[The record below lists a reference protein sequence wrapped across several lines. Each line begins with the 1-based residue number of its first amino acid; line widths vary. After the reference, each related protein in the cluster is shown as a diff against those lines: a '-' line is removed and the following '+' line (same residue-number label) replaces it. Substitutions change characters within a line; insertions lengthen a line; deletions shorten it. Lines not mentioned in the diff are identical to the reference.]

1 MTGFTSAS
9 PPSAGFAKLMYYF
22 AGAIGAPNRSQIER
36 RSTHGATTLGG
47 PMKFSRR
54 QWLQLAAGA
63 AALPAL
69 PGIASAQSYPAR
81 PVTLVAPFPA
91 GGPVDTIARILGE
104 HLQGLLGQ
112 PFIVEDIAGAAG
124 SIGVGRVA
132 RAAPDGYTL
141 SVGQWSTHV
150 ANAAIYKL
158 PYDTLTDF
166 QPIALLSSNPGLIV
180 GRKDLPANNLKELIA
195 WLKANPEK
203 ATQGTPGVGGFGHI
217 GGVFFQTVTGTKY
230 QFVPYRG
237 AAPMMAGLLAG
248 QVDFIV
254 DTPTTSIPQILGG
267 AIKGFAVMS
276 KTRLA
281 AIPDVPTVDEAGTP
295 DLYLLQWNA
304 VWAPKGTPGEI
315 VTKLNKAIVQTMA
328 DPSVRRKLADLGQE
342 IYPPELQTPEALAA
356 FQKSE
361 LAKWGPIIT
370 AANIKVE

>member
-1 MTGFTSAS
+1 M
-9 PPSAGFAKLMYYF
+9 KL
-22 AGAIGAPNRSQIER
+22 
-36 RSTHGATTLGG
+36 
-47 PMKFSRR
+47 SRR
-54 QWLQLAAGA
+54 KFLHLAAGT

-69 PGIASAQSYPAR
+69 SRVAQAQAYPAR
-81 PVTLVAPFPA
+81 PITLVAPFPA

-104 HLQGLLGQ
+104 HMQGSLGQ
-112 PFIVEDIAGAAG
+112 TCIIENVAGAAG

-166 QPIALLSSNPGLIV
+166 APIALLSNNPGLIV
-180 GRKDLPANNLKELIA
+180 GRKDLPANNLKELVA
-195 WLKANPEK
+195 WLKANPQK

-217 GGVFFQTVTGTKY
+217 GGVFFQKVTDTNY

-237 AAPMMAGLLAG
+237 AAPMVAALLAG
-248 QVDFIV
+248 QVDMIV

-267 AIKGFAVMS
+267 TFKGFAVMS

-281 AIPDVPTVDEAGTP
+281 AVPDLPTVDEAGAP
-295 DLYLLQWNA
+295 GLYLLQWNA
-304 VWAPKGTPGEI
+304 VWAPKGTPADI
-315 VTKLNKAIVQTMA
+315 VTKLNKAIVGAMA
-328 DPSVRRKLADLGQE
+328 DPAVRRRLADLGQE
-342 IYPPELQTPEALAA
+342 FYPPEMQTPQALGA
-356 FQKSE
+356 FQKAE
-361 LAKWGPIIT
+361 LEKWRPIIT

>member
-1 MTGFTSAS
+1 M
-9 PPSAGFAKLMYYF
+9 KL
-22 AGAIGAPNRSQIER
+22 PR
-36 RSTHGATTLGG
+36 R
-47 PMKFSRR
+47 KF
-54 QWLQLAAGA
+54 LQLATGA

-69 PGIASAQSYPAR
+69 PGIARAQAYPAR
-81 PVTLVAPFPA
+81 PITLIAPFPA

-104 HLQGLLGQ
+104 HMQRTLGQ
-112 PFIVEDIAGAAG
+112 PCIIEDVAGAAG

-166 QPIALLSSNPGLIV
+166 QPIALLSNNPGLIV

-217 GGVFFQTVTGTKY
+217 GGVFFQKVTGTNY

-237 AAPMMAGLLAG
+237 AAPMIAALLAG
-248 QVDFIV
+248 QVDMVV
-254 DTPTTSIPQILGG
+254 DTPTTSIPQILSGT
-267 AIKGFAVMS
+267 IKGFAIMS

-281 AIPDVPTVDEAGTP
+281 AVPDVPTVDEAGTP
-295 DLYLLQWNA
+295 GLYLLQWNA
-304 VWAPKGTPGEI
+304 VWAPKGTPSDI
-315 VTKLNKAIVQTMA
+315 VMTLNKAIVRAMA

-342 IYPPELQTPEALAA
+342 FYPPEMQTPEALGA
-356 FQKSE
+356 FQKAE
-361 LAKWGPIIT
+361 LDRWRPIIT
-370 AANIKVE
+370 AANIRAD

>member
-1 MTGFTSAS
+1 MGQAGIPAS
-9 PPSAGFAKLMYYF
+9 RAS
-22 AGAIGAPNRSQIER
+22 SQGGIE
-36 RSTHGATTLGG
+36 L
-47 PMKFSRR
+47 KISRR
-54 QWLQLAAGA
+54 KYLHLAAGA
-63 AALPAL
+63 AASPAL
-69 PGIASAQSYPAR
+69 SRIARAQSYPAR

-180 GRKDLPANNLKELIA
+180 GRKNLPANNLKELIA

-217 GGVFFQTVTGTKY
+217 GGVFFQKVTGTNY

-237 AAPMMAGLLAG
+237 AAPMMAALLAG

-267 AIKGFAVMS
+267 AIKGFAIMS

-281 AIPDVPTVDEAGTP
+281 AVPDVPTVDEAGTP
-295 DLYLLQWNA
+295 GLNLLQWNA
-304 VWAPKGTPGEI
+304 VWAPKGTPADI
-315 VTKLNKAIVQTMA
+315 VTTLNKAIVHAMA
-328 DPSVRRKLADLGQE
+328 NPTVRRKLADLGQE
-342 IYPPELQTPEALAA
+342 IYPPELQTPQALAA
-356 FQKSE
+356 FQKTE
-361 LAKWGPIIT
+361 LDKWGPIIT